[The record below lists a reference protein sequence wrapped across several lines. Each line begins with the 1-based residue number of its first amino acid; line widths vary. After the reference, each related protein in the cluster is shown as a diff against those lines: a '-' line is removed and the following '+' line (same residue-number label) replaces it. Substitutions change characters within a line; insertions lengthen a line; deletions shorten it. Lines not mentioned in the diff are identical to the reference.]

1 MTTEKMSVHRAM
13 RERKMLE
20 KKIEDAIQNLSF
32 VTFTTKGADSVSGVK
47 KDKKMEF
54 MRSDYQ
60 QLNDWLAREQ
70 AIDIAI
76 AQSNATATVVIAGM
90 TYTVAQAIK
99 MKNSIIEAKHCLLIK
114 MIDQLNYAQR
124 NIESNNR
131 NLENRANDRLRAIFG
146 NVTSANA
153 QDAEAAK
160 KAFVE
165 NETCVMVDP
174 LNIEKVIKDLRN
186 EIDAFSSEVDA
197 VLSESNAVTMIE
209 INY

>member
-54 MRSDYQ
+54 MRSDSQ